1 MDANT
6 SVLPQIYTLANLPTE
21 WLEDD
26 ADAEHEVDVGMPGDM
41 HLVD

>member
-1 MDANT
+1 MDT

-26 ADAEHEVDVGMPGDM
+26 ADEVDVGMPGDM